1 MLVGLVWII
10 PLFRPWIHACISNN
24 LQRFA
29 SYRALRLF
37 WFKVASI
44 STPFTPMLFDRL
56 KARDVILLSNTASL
70 SQATGT
76 GRKAQD
82 TDCIC
87 NMPFV
92 SRSADRFEGVRWLA
106 MWTVQFH
113 WLSSVLLQAIS
124 ASQKKDRLPSDDN
137 STTLCLESFWT
148 GCLLNRYNRSKLV
161 A

>member
-10 PLFRPWIHACISNN
+10 PLSRPWIHACISNN

-56 KARDVILLSNTASL
+56 KARDVILSNTASL

-82 TDCIC
+82 TVCI
-87 NMPFV
+87 PF
-92 SRSADRFEGVRWLA
+92 SW
-106 MWTVQFH
+106 
-113 WLSSVLLQAIS
+113 
-124 ASQKKDRLPSDDN
+124 
-137 STTLCLESFWT
+137 SFW
-148 GCLLNRYNRSKLV
+148 GCALTCNVNRPVSLAVFSVITSYFCKPEKRPPTKRRQFYYTLSRELLDRMSLKQIQ
-161 A
+161 